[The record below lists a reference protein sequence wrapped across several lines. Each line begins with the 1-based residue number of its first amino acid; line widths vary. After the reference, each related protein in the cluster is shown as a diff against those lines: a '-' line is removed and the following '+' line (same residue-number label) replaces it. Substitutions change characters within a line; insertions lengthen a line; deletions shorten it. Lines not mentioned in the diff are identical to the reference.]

1 MSDLLISSAY
11 NSLFQTLTNSML
23 GLNITGTS
31 SKETDIQKANA
42 LWGEFLLSLGNTF
55 DTAFIKQNGEADTS
69 KFNTWI
75 STASSTDTAKCA
87 SLYNEFIAEKL
98 NETYQA
104 GLLLLQTKDEQL
116 ARDIIF
122 ETMTKVL
129 HMLSVLQQ
137 TMRTSSDALVF
148 YTQMQQ
154 EYTEMLQHISLKTTN
169 EFSQNLLV
177 KLDTT
182 DVGKTILGQGENI
195 TVRDLVEYVNQL
207 RTTGTPTTYIDG
219 FPCWKFSTSSSYLH
233 PVSGASLQAGGI
245 EFFIQE
251 TENNSLYFRA
261 SPMSY
266 GAIFSSPPEFLFEGA
281 VSQSSTH
288 VVDDIIAQ
296 ATQYV
301 NDHPTYQH
309 LWIYSWITY
318 PALSSFS
325 SSLSDE
331 TKKSDENKL
340 RQSQRSEANGQLQL
354 YISNAQANR
363 DLIQSASKPIEN
375 LVNQTREAIQ
385 GQLTLMNSMIE
396 LIKGLISAVTRT

>member
-42 LWGEFLLSLGNTF
+42 LWGEFLLSLGKTF
-55 DTAFIKQNGEADTS
+55 DTAFIKQNGEADTT

-137 TMRTSSDALVF
+137 TMRASSDALVF

-154 EYTEMLQHISLKTTN
+154 EYTKMLQGISLKTKLSNLQVIPDTN
-169 EFSQNLLV
+169 DIGETV
-177 KLDTT
+177 
-182 DVGKTILGQGENI
+182 LGAAEHI
-195 TVRDLVEYVNQL
+195 TVRDLVTYIVNQSN
-207 RTTGTPTTYIDG
+207 GTPTGYTGGNPIWEFQTSPIVIDESNG
-219 FPCWKFSTSSSYLH
+219 STAIL
-233 PVSGASLQAGGI
+233 GGI
-245 EFFIQE
+245 TIHLQKLADGTFYCRAMA
-251 TENNSLYFRA
+251 LYQGQ
-261 SPMSY
+261 PNPGY
-266 GAIFSSPPEFLFEGA
+266 PVCLFEVA
-281 VSQSSTH
+281 VPSSDH
-288 VVDDIIAQ
+288 MIDDIITQ
-296 ATQYV
+296 ANAYV
-301 NDHPTYQH
+301 KANPTY
-309 LWIYSWITY
+309 
-318 PALSSFS
+318 LSYWHMAYIAFPVASQQE

-331 TKKSDENKL
+331 TKKTDQDKL

>member
-137 TMRTSSDALVF
+137 TMRASSDALVF

-154 EYTEMLQHISLKTTN
+154 EYTEMLQHISLKT
-169 EFSQNLLV
+169 LV
-177 KLDTT
+177 DGGLSVTLNTT
-182 DVGKTILGQGENI
+182 DVGETILGKVENI

-219 FPCWKFSTSSSYLH
+219 FPCWKFATSPFVINPASGSTEH
-233 PVSGASLQAGGI
+233 VGGI

-251 TENNSLYFRA
+251 TWNNSLYFRA
-261 SPMSY
+261 SPMNNGTIS
-266 GAIFSSPPEFLFEGA
+266 SSPPEFLFEGT
-281 VSQSSTH
+281 VSQSSTN

-301 NDHPTYQH
+301 NEHPTYQH
-309 LWIYSWITY
+309 WWNSSWITY

-325 SSLSDE
+325 SFLKDE

-375 LVNQTREAIQ
+375 LINQTREAIQ

-396 LIKGLISAVTRT
+396 LVKGLISAVTRT